1 MIIARPCKV
10 RGAPVEGRERADKAH
25 IKTKTVELIRGCRD
39 TEGGHF
45 CLKRKRTMEDKLEG
59 IIARYRE
66 NEGNL
71 ISILQDIESEFGYL
85 REDAIMWVSERLDV
99 PPARFYGIAT
109 FYAQFHLKPRG
120 KNVITACCGTACHV
134 KGSERLINSLTKE
147 LAIPEGEETSEDRKF
162 TVEKVNCVGACS
174 IAPVIIINKTVNGK
188 MTPDK
193 LMKEMKT
200 LKEGKREYIDYI

>member
-1 MIIARPCKV
+1 M
-10 RGAPVEGRERADKAH
+10 
-25 IKTKTVELIRGCRD
+25 L
-39 TEGGHF
+39 
-45 CLKRKRTMEDKLEG
+45 MEKKLEG
-59 IIARYRE
+59 ILTRYRE

-71 ISILQDIESEFGYL
+71 ISILQDLESEFGYL
-85 REDAIMWVSERLDV
+85 REDAINWVSERLDV
-99 PPARFYGIAT
+99 PPAKFYGIAT

-134 KGSERLINSLTKE
+134 KGSERLINSLMKE
-147 LAIPEGEETSEDRKF
+147 LAIPAGEETSEDLKF

-174 IAPVIIINKTVNGK
+174 IAPVIIVNKTVHGK

-200 LKEGKREYIDYI
+200 LKEGKKEYTDYI

>member
-1 MIIARPCKV
+1 
-10 RGAPVEGRERADKAH
+10 
-25 IKTKTVELIRGCRD
+25 
-39 TEGGHF
+39 
-45 CLKRKRTMEDKLEG
+45 MEEKLEG
-59 IIARYRE
+59 IIKRYHE

-71 ISILQDIESEFGYL
+71 ISILQDLESEFGYL
-85 REDAIMWVSERLDV
+85 REDAITWIADRLDV
-99 PPARFYGIAT
+99 PLARFYGIAT

-134 KGSERLINSLTKE
+134 KGSERLIDSLVKE
-147 LAIPEGEETSEDRKF
+147 LAIPAGEDTSEDLKF

-174 IAPVIIINKTVNGK
+174 IAPVIIVNKTVHGK

-200 LKEGKREYIDYI
+200 LKGGRAANSNCKIQN

>member
-1 MIIARPCKV
+1 MMEAKLQGIL
-10 RGAPVEGRERADKAH
+10 DNY
-25 IKTKTVELIRGCRD
+25 TK
-39 TEGGHF
+39 
-45 CLKRKRTMEDKLEG
+45 
-59 IIARYRE
+59 

-71 ISILQDIESEFGYL
+71 ISILQDIETQFGYL
-85 REDAIMWVSERLDV
+85 PENAITWFSERLDI
-99 PPARFYGIAT
+99 PPAKFFGVAT

-134 KGSERLINSLTKE
+134 KGSERLINSLVKE
-147 LAIPEGEETSEDRKF
+147 LAIPSGDDTSEDLKF

-174 IAPVIIINKTVNGK
+174 IAPVIIINKTVHGK

-200 LKEGKREYIDYI
+200 LKEGKREYTDYI